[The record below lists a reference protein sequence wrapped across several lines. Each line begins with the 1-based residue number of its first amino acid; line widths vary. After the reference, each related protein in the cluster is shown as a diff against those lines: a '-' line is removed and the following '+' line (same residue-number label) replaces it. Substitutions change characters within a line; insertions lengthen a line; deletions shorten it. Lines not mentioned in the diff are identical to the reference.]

1 MLKDHSI
8 VSIGEILVEFISH
21 HRNCGLEK
29 VTEYSGPYPSGAPAI
44 FADQAAKVGGDSTM
58 IGGVGADGFGQ
69 STLQRLEKDHVDTS
83 QITVNTNFSTGVAF
97 VSYYDDGSRTFI
109 YHIAGT
115 AADSF
120 DDFDLSRLT
129 SPVVLHISAASLG
142 SAIHRPKILL
152 AVEAVKKAGGKI
164 SCDPNA
170 RPELMRDPEA
180 RKALHFVVD
189 SSDIL
194 MPSTSDLKD
203 LYPDRSEDEA
213 IEHLLSGHQS
223 KIVALKRGEYGATVA
238 GFGEHHE
245 YQPHRVE
252 EVDPTGA
259 GDCFCGT
266 FISLLSQG
274 FSLYEAGR
282 YANAAGAM
290 AVMLRGPMEGN
301 SSTLQIETFL
311 NLNLND
317 DKEQQATSN
326 D

>member
-1 MLKDHSI
+1 MLKDHTI
-8 VSIGEILVEFISH
+8 VAIGEILVEFISH

-29 VTEYSGPYPSGAPAI
+29 ITEYSGPYPSGAPAI
-44 FADQAAKVGGDSTM
+44 FADQAALVGGKSSM
-58 IGGVGADGFGQ
+58 IGGIGNDGFGQ
-69 STLQRLEKDHVDTS
+69 STLQRLKKDNVDTS
-83 QITVNTNFSTGVAF
+83 QITANSDYSTGVAF
-97 VSYYDDGSRTFI
+97 VSYFDDGSRTFI

-120 DDFDLSRLT
+120 DDFDLSRVS

-142 SAIHRPKILL
+142 SAIHRPKILQ
-152 AVEAVKKAGGKI
+152 AVETVKKAGGKI

-180 RKALHFVVD
+180 RKALHLVVD
-189 SSDIL
+189 TSDIL

-203 LYPDRSEDEA
+203 LYPDMSEDEA
-213 IEHLLSGHQS
+213 IAHLMSGQHS
-223 KIVALKRGEYGATVA
+223 RIIALKRGACGATVA
-238 GFGEHHE
+238 GHGEQYE
-245 YQPHRVE
+245 YPPHCVE

-266 FISLLSQG
+266 FISLLTQG

-301 SSTLQIETFL
+301 SSRLQIETFL
-311 NLNLND
+311 NLNLDNN
-317 DKEQQATSN
+317 KEQQATTH